1 MFDQIFSVERI
12 ERVLKT
18 SSALAAAQ
26 KLLFEKSL
34 CGLFSQFRGLKI
46 SLESFLMPVSVHYCL
61 SLLWGELWN
70 CFYRKPIHLE
80 CVILI
85 SSDLLNIVW
94 CCGVFDGHWAT
105 DSNMPMLWNG
115 WYSAVKYGRSCLMM
129 LQLKNF
135 VIPPLNALESLQ
147 VFELWHQLWNFIME
161 IPCLQNL

>member
-12 ERVLKT
+12 ECVLKT

-94 CCGVFDGHWAT
+94 CCGVFDGH
-105 DSNMPMLWNG
+105 
-115 WYSAVKYGRSCLMM
+115 
-129 LQLKNF
+129 
-135 VIPPLNALESLQ
+135 
-147 VFELWHQLWNFIME
+147 
-161 IPCLQNL
+161 